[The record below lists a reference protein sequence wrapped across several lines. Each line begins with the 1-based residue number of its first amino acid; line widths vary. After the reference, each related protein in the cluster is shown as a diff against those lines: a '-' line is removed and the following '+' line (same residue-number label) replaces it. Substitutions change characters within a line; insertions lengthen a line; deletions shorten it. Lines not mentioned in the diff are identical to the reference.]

1 MSNLE
6 SAIRI
11 LHCLSADTP
20 TLKVTDVASRL
31 GLAKSSVSRL
41 LRTMHEGG
49 LLKRDE
55 NAPIYGP
62 GPLALELSRL
72 YAASNSL
79 LDKVDAALASLVE
92 EFGFT
97 GFAGMLDGDEVVILR
112 QHQGWYRLRYVLEVG
127 EHHPPSDMAIGVAL
141 MARHNLL
148 GSPEIGPAQRKQAKA
163 FMADRVIEVPCRSVP
178 GITAIGTALRE
189 DRNGQCIG
197 FSISFPDNAAPAAM
211 RGKIKSRIQTASR
224 AIAQEIGDSFH
235 LPRNPKR

>member
-11 LHCLSADTP
+11 LHCLSPDTP
-20 TLKVTDVASRL
+20 LLKVTDVSSRL
-31 GLAKSSVSRL
+31 GLAKSTVSRL

-55 NAPIYGP
+55 NVPQYGP

-79 LDKVDAALASLVE
+79 LDRVDAALANLVE

-97 GFAGMLDGDEVVILR
+97 GFAGMLDGDSVVILR

-127 EHHPPSDMAIGVAL
+127 EHHPPHDMAIGIAL
-141 MARHNLL
+141 LARHNLSAQL
-148 GSPEIGPAQRKQAKA
+148 NSPQQRRLAKVFQVERA
-163 FMADRVIEVPCRSVP
+163 VEVPCRSVP
-178 GITAIGTALRE
+178 GITAIGTALRHE
-189 DRNGQCIG
+189 RNGQCIG

-211 RGKIKSRIQTASR
+211 RVKIKSRIQAVAR
-224 AIAQEIGDSFH
+224 EIGQEIQDGFH
-235 LPRNPKR
+235 ITRGVRK